1 MQSQYESEIQKQYEI
16 VEENKKKIME
26 MTKSTKESI
35 KSSNR

>member
-1 MQSQYESEIQKQYEI
+1 